1 MDMLLII
8 AFACFTLLFAG
19 WIVAPNSSAT
29 QPEIA
34 AEPIGMMPDPATS
47 PV

>member
-1 MDMLLII
+1 MDILLII
-8 AFACFTLLFAG
+8 AFACFALLFAG
-19 WIVAPNSSAT
+19 WIVAPNSSAA